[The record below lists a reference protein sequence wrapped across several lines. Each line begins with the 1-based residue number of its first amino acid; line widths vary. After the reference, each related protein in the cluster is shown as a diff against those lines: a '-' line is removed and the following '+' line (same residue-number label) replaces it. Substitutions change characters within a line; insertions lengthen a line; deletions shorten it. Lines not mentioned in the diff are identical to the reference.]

1 MNRYRD
7 FSDWLVGR
15 MARAGL
21 NQRELGE
28 QVGVKHQT
36 VHTWVIGRSAPGPG
50 SVARLSRLFGD
61 DIQYINRLI
70 GREAEA
76 AVTAPINF
84 EDAMRIAEQTRPWF
98 LPLSGTAS
106 AGPGSPQDG
115 VWRDA
120 SDRGRNYQL
129 VEITGTCLEPEVS
142 AGDRVVVDLDGRWEW
157 GVVVVGNYRGDVIAK
172 RYYGDELRG
181 HTGEP
186 VSTSEV
192 EIIGVAVDVTKPLR
206 KQTG

>member
-7 FSDWLVGR
+7 FSDWLIAR
-15 MARAGL
+15 MARANL
-21 NQRELGE
+21 NQRELGAK
-28 QVGVKHQT
+28 VGVKHQT
-36 VHTWVIGRSAPGPG
+36 VHTWVIGRSAPGSR

-61 DIQYINRLI
+61 AVQDINRLI

-120 SDRGRNYQL
+120 TDRGRNLKL

-142 AGDRVVVDLDGRWEW
+142 PGDRVAVDLDGRWEW
-157 GVVVVGNYRGDVIAK
+157 GVIVVGNYRGDVIAK

-181 HTGEP
+181 RTGDP
-186 VSTSEV
+186 VPTSDV
-192 EIIGVAVDVTKPLR
+192 EIIGVAVDVTRPLSR
-206 KQTG
+206 RTG